1 MKKVA
6 KKRMTIDKLA
16 TEMRAGFSG
25 VNKRIDTT
33 VDLIDRLAVSTAK
46 GFEHTATKDD
56 LKELRVEIKGDIEGV
71 KDQLSGTNRRID
83 HLAETKVS
91 KVTYKE
97 LDSRVGVVERKL
109 AVKK

>member
-1 MKKVA
+1 MQKATKK
-6 KKRMTIDKLA
+6 KMTIDDLA
-16 TEMRAGFSG
+16 LM
-25 VNKRIDTT
+25 V
-33 VDLIDRLAVSTAK
+33 AK

-71 KDQLSGTNRRID
+71 KDQLEGTNRRID

-97 LDSRVGVVERKL
+97 LSGRVGLIERKL
-109 AVKK
+109 AGKR